1 MPAAGEVIRVLL
13 AEDNAINAMLAKQVL
28 EKGGFTVTHVTNG
41 MQVLEVIEREVFDVI
56 LMDIQMPVMNGI
68 TATEKIRALK
78 GPLAKI
84 PVVAMTAHSLYGEM
98 QNCYNAG
105 MNGYVSKPFRPD
117 TLFAAI
123 MESISSTRQE
133 LKENLNKNPVSE

>member
-1 MPAAGEVIRVLL
+1 M
-13 AEDNAINAMLAKQVL
+13 
-28 EKGGFTVTHVTNG
+28 
-41 MQVLEVIEREVFDVI
+41 
-56 LMDIQMPVMNGI
+56 
-68 TATEKIRALK
+68 K

-105 MNGYVSKPFRPD
+105 MNGYVSKPFKPD

-123 MESISSTRQE
+123 KEGISSTQQE
-133 LKENLNKNPVSE
+133 VKENQQNNPVKVRTDQ